1 MGMFDFT
8 DRVAVITGS
17 TAGLG
22 KGMAIAL
29 ARQNCNIAL
38 IARRA
43 DKLEEAAAEIRTLG
57 VKCLPVP
64 CDVTSDESVA
74 NAADAIIREFGRVD
88 ILVNNAGTGG
98 PACPVAELPMET
110 YKNLVELNMTSVF
123 RMIKTFV
130 PYMEKAGYGRIVN
143 VASVLGMVGHLEVS
157 LAGYASAKGGVISL
171 TKGVAAELAT
181 KGITV
186 NAIAP
191 GFFVTRQNEG
201 LLYEEDGKP
210 AARTAKVLA
219 ATPMGR
225 FGRPEELNGALMFLL
240 NNEAAGFITGIILPV
255 DGGFSAYS
263 GV

>member
-74 NAADAIIREFGRVD
+74 NATDAIIREFGRVD

-191 GFFVTRQNEG
+191 GTFPSESNGNEFMEMNMPFV
-201 LLYEEDGKP
+201 L
-210 AARTAKVLA
+210 RT
-219 ATPMGR
+219 TPMQRTGTPTDMNTVGDMDAAIV
-225 FGRPEELNGALMFLL
+225 FLASEESRY
-240 NNEAAGFITGIILPV
+240 ITGVLLPV
-255 DGGFSAYS
+255 DGGWTCC
-263 GV
+263 

>member
-88 ILVNNAGTGG
+88 ILVNNAGTGRAG
-98 PACPVAELPMET
+98 HAPVAELPMGT

-191 GFFVTRQNEG
+191 GTFPSESNGKEFMEMNMPFV
-201 LLYEEDGKP
+201 L
-210 AARTAKVLA
+210 RT
-219 ATPMGR
+219 TPMQRTGTPTDMNTVGDMDAAII
-225 FGRPEELNGALMFLL
+225 FLASEESRY
-240 NNEAAGFITGIILPV
+240 ITGVLLPV
-255 DGGFSAYS
+255 DGGWTCC
-263 GV
+263 

>member
-1 MGMFDFT
+1 MFHLSDEVSSPKWYKLIT
-8 DRVAVITGS
+8 RVIRFHHLSETINLAS
-17 TAGLG
+17 RTAGSRCFSASATRWRAWPG
-22 KGMAIAL
+22 TWRRTRCWSVYSGAVAAL
-29 ARQNCNIAL
+29 SNFTQWLAVHFA
-38 IARRA
+38 
-43 DKLEEAAAEIRTLG
+43 
-57 VKCLPVP
+57 
-64 CDVTSDESVA
+64 
-74 NAADAIIREFGRVD
+74 
-88 ILVNNAGTGG
+88 
-98 PACPVAELPMET
+98 
-110 YKNLVELNMTSVF
+110 
-123 RMIKTFV
+123 
-130 PYMEKAGYGRIVN
+130 KAGIR
-143 VASVLGMVGHLEVS
+143 
-157 LAGYASAKGGVISL
+157 
-171 TKGVAAELAT
+171 
-181 KGITV
+181 V

>member
-88 ILVNNAGTGG
+88 ILVNNAGTGRAG
-98 PACPVAELPMET
+98 MPRWQSCRWEL
-110 YKNLVELNMTSVF
+110 
-123 RMIKTFV
+123 IK
-130 PYMEKAGYGRIVN
+130 IW
-143 VASVLGMVGHLEVS
+143 
-157 LAGYASAKGGVISL
+157 
-171 TKGVAAELAT
+171 
-181 KGITV
+181 
-186 NAIAP
+186 
-191 GFFVTRQNEG
+191 
-201 LLYEEDGKP
+201 
-210 AARTAKVLA
+210 
-219 ATPMGR
+219 
-225 FGRPEELNGALMFLL
+225 
-240 NNEAAGFITGIILPV
+240 
-255 DGGFSAYS
+255 
-263 GV
+263 